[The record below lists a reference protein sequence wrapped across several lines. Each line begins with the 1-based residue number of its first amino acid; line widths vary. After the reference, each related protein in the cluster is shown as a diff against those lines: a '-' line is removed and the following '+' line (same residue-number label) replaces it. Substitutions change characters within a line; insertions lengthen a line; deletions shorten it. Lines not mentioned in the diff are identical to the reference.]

1 MRLWQWMECERSW
14 WDLSSSP
21 SQPAFVVL
29 EVSKRMTPVISNN
42 YDSMIQLCIEG
53 YYYLRLNLGGTML
66 VMVGISINKTH
77 KISNSLSL
85 TLM

>member
-14 WDLSSSP
+14 WGLSSSP

-29 EVSKRMTPVISNN
+29 EVSKRMTPVIR
-42 YDSMIQLCIEG
+42 
-53 YYYLRLNLGGTML
+53 YYYLRLNLGSTML
-66 VMVGISINKTH
+66 VMVGISINKT
-77 KISNSLSL
+77 SNSLSL